1 MNKYQKEFNK
11 FQISDSVKEK
21 ISTKLE
27 IKNSPRIKLYPI
39 ILATLLLCIF
49 TLIITNDQKI
59 KEVFNEPELPT
70 VSEKEENGLVKTN
83 YDDLILDKEF
93 TEKYHNELN
102 NTSEWETSDY
112 YLNVTRFENKTIEEI
127 EKNIG
132 IDLVTLDDNLK
143 YNYDLTVTE
152 EGKISKITIY
162 YSELYEINCIEE
174 CGKYHDDDKYINF
187 TAELYTTNNTTK
199 VEYKE
204 KESNIYEVERRTIKL
219 ATIPIEGHIYSYKF
233 TTTNQNNSTY
243 YTELIF
249 NYQNIRYIFYGNN
262 VTPEE
267 MTSYTNQLK

>member
-83 YDDLILDKEF
+83 YDDLVLDKEF
-93 TEKYHNELN
+93 IEKYQNDLN
-102 NTSEWETSDY
+102 NSAEWETSDY

-162 YSELYEINCIEE
+162 YSVLYEINCLEE
-174 CGKYHDDDKYINF
+174 CGKNHNNDKYISF
-187 TAELYTTNNTTK
+187 TAELYTTNNVTK
-199 VEYKE
+199 AEHKE
-204 KESNIYEVERRTIKL
+204 KEKNIYEIVRKAINLKN
-219 ATIPIEGHIYSYKF
+219 IPINGYIYSYEF
-233 TTTNQNNSTY
+233 IENDQNKTAY
-243 YTELIF
+243 HTELIF

-262 VTPEE
+262 ITTDE
-267 MTSYTNQLK
+267 MTSYANQLK